1 MNDNISNLLH
11 LSGHQEL
18 IKASMSQLTDLSP
31 FTVDDESPLALYQQI
46 ARWIQMNITA
56 GKLSPEEKL
65 PTVRG
70 LAEWLGLN
78 RGAVASAYS
87 YLTQEGILTARVG
100 RGTYIN
106 AHLEEETE
114 GRRTS
119 NHHKQFWDPILVN
132 AANRIGLHIRA
143 NNGVSSNT
151 IWIPDRGEAAEDQ
164 RHIPLDLPLA
174 DHALSQQPIQQAIHE
189 IASTLD
195 KKVLSYS
202 HPQGTYDL
210 RKSISQLARNKG
222 IGAIPAEIM
231 VVNGAQQAF
240 ALLISLLVQPGDNI
254 ITENPTYPGAI
265 RAFRMAR
272 ANIIGIPVDD
282 EGMRV
287 DVLEEVL
294 QKNNASLIYTIPS
307 FQAPTNSTLSADRRA
322 YLYQLAKRYH
332 VPIIEDEYVND
343 LYYDTP
349 PPPPLKS
356 IDEENL
362 VIYVGTFSKT
372 LGASIRLGWIAAHP
386 DLIAQ
391 LIQIKEVHDIH
402 SSIFSQLIVE
412 RLLHNGLYEGLL
424 IKLRSHYGPRRDLM
438 TKKLRDRL
446 GITLPRQKYI
456 GGFSLWA
463 RLPDTISATDWL
475 AYARVRGV
483 PFEDGSSY
491 FLNPE
496 HGNNYV
502 KFCFSLLSLKD
513 IDEATKILDQT
524 LNELSSYRGGRRKK
538 SESFLPFV

>member
-1 MNDNISNLLH
+1 MPSHADLLPFAVDN
-11 LSGHQEL
+11 
-18 IKASMSQLTDLSP
+18 
-31 FTVDDESPLALYQQI
+31 ESPLPLYQQI

-70 LAEWLGLN
+70 LADGLGLN

-100 RGTYIN
+100 RGTYVN
-106 AHLEEETE
+106 AHTGTEAEETP
-114 GRRTS
+114 GT
-119 NHHKQFWDPILVN
+119 NHRKQFWDPILVN
-132 AANRIGLHIRA
+132 AANRIGLHIRTSSGA
-143 NNGVSSNT
+143 SSNA
-151 IWIPDRGEAAEDQ
+151 IWIPDRGEASEDQ

-189 IASTLD
+189 IAATLD
-195 KKVLSYS
+195 KRVLSYS

-210 RKSISQLARNKG
+210 RKSITRLARNKG

-240 ALLISLLVQPGDNI
+240 ALLISLLIQPGDTV

-272 ANIIGIPVDD
+272 ANVIGIPVDE

-294 QKNNASLIYTIPS
+294 QKNNASIIYTIPS
-307 FQAPTNSTLSADRRA
+307 FQAPTNSTLSVERRA
-322 YLYQLAKRYH
+322 YLYQLARRYH

-343 LYYDTP
+343 LYYDAP
-349 PPPPLKS
+349 PPPPIKS

-391 LIQIKEVHDIH
+391 LIQVKEVHDIH

-412 RLLHNGLYEGLL
+412 RILHDGLYDNLL
-424 IKLRSHYGPRRDLM
+424 TKLRSHYGPRRELM
-438 TKKLRDRL
+438 AKKLRDRL
-446 GITLPRQKYI
+446 GITLPKQKYI

-463 RLPDTISATDWL
+463 RLPETISATDWL

-524 LNELSSYRGGRRKK
+524 LDELSSYRGGRRKK
-538 SESFLPFV
+538 NEGFLPFT